1 MSIKTIDDSS
11 LSAIANA
18 IRAKNGGSAGYR
30 PSEMAAAIAAI
41 SGATLGTKSVT
52 ANGTYAASS
61 DSLDGYSSVTVAVAN
76 SYGSSDEGKVV
87 SSGALVSQTSRTV
100 TANGTYDTT
109 TNDELTVNVS
119 GGGGALTPDYAGL
132 SYAYLTNACE
142 FCSYTTKTNYM
153 NFYELSA
160 GDTAVCFAESGD
172 RFRVGFFAGKSYQ
185 DFQQYV
191 ENAGSQ
197 SQVYSVTDSVATS
210 GDICKYTAAAAGM
223 LVVMTSASSQ
233 TAPATV
239 IVVRRRAEGAKHE

>member
-1 MSIKTIDDSS
+1 MSLKTIEDSS
-11 LSAIANA
+11 LTAIANA
-18 IRAKNGGSAGYR
+18 IRAKNGGSSGYR

-61 DSLDGYSSVTVAVAN
+61 DSLDGYSSVTVNVAN
-76 SYGSSDEGKVV
+76 SYGNSDEGKVV

-100 TANGTYDTT
+100 TVNGTYDTT
-109 TNDELTVNVS
+109 TNDEVTVNVS

-132 SYAYLTNACE
+132 SYAYLGGTTCE
-142 FCSYTTKTNYM
+142 FYSYTTKTNYM
-153 NFYELSA
+153 SFYALSA

-197 SQVYSVTDSVATS
+197 SHVYSATDSVANS
-210 GDICKYTAAAAGM
+210 GDVCKYTAAAAGT

-239 IVVRRRAEGAKHE
+239 IVV